1 MGLGVVG
8 HLIAHARRQGE
19 DAAILQLG
27 VQLPLEAEQHVAL
40 AAPVIR
46 QVAGGILHHP
56 HPKIPKL
63 LGVPAG
69 DAAFPLVLGRRYVG
83 PAGRA
88 KWQFIDVHD
97 RSFVYS
103 RRSRGGSL
111 IPTENQWQGKPLFS
125 LPILLSSLLRP

>member
-1 MGLGVVG
+1 
-8 HLIAHARRQGE
+8 
-19 DAAILQLG
+19 
-27 VQLPLEAEQHVAL
+27 VAL

-46 QVAGGILHHP
+46 QVAGGVLHHP
-56 HPKIPKL
+56 HPQLPKL

-69 DAAFPLVLGRRYVG
+69 DAALSLVFSGRDLGPVRG
-83 PAGRA
+83 A
-88 KWQFIDVHD
+88 KRQCIDVHD
-97 RSFVYS
+97 GSFVYS